1 MKISIAVATILGIST
16 LVLAVPAG
24 ADWQYTDDKG
34 KRHKVILK
42 MDVPRQYSNTAVE
55 VDGSAHGSNTVVP
68 AGVPTLPVLK
78 PEQQPSAAVAARQ
91 PEPERPREPAVALP
105 VGARLLGFAPP
116 ELGLS
121 ADSVVAQLAPA
132 PAKPGFRQ
140 PGLQPFAAGAV
151 A

>member
-1 MKISIAVATILGIST
+1 MRREQSRCCLGSKLIGRVRALEQPPAVALPVAAKSLGS
-16 LVLAVPAG
+16 V
-24 ADWQYTDDKG
+24 
-34 KRHKVILK
+34 
-42 MDVPRQYSNTAVE
+42 
-55 VDGSAHGSNTVVP
+55 
-68 AGVPTLPVLK
+68 LPVLRLSADTVVAQLVPDPAWLGPVK
-78 PEQQPSAAVAARQ
+78 PEQQPSAAVAVRQ
-91 PEPERPREPAVALP
+91 PEPEQPREPAVALP

-132 PAKPGFRQ
+132 PAKPGSRQ